1 MSKRHI
7 ALIDDD
13 SICRMVVKKQ
23 IASSEYAT
31 ETSEFAN
38 GFEALQQLKKDANDP
53 SKLPDVIFL
62 DIFMPIMNGWEFLER
77 MEELRSG
84 LQKVP
89 QIFVLSTTIS
99 VDDIERAEGCPL
111 VSGFIPKPVKMRQ
124 VQRIVNKA
132 QYYSLSA

>member
-13 SICRMVVKKQ
+13 AICRMVVKKQ
-23 IASSEYAT
+23 IASSEYDT
-31 ETSEFAN
+31 ETSEYIN
-38 GFEALQQLKKDANDP
+38 GFEAFQQLKLDANDP
-53 SKLPDVIFL
+53 TKLPDVIFL
-62 DIFMPIMNGWEFLER
+62 DIFMPLMNGWEFLDR
-77 MEELRSG
+77 MEEIIGG

-89 QIFVLSTTIS
+89 QIFVLSSTIS
-99 VDDIERAEGCPL
+99 VEDIERAENNSL
-111 VSGFIPKPVKMRQ
+111 VSGFIPKPVKLRQ